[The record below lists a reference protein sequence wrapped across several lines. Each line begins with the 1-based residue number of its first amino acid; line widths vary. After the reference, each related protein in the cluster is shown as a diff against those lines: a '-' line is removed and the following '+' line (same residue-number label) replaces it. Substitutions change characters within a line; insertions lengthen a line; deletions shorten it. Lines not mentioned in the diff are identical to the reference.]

1 MKKLFLILMLFISV
15 ISYSQKD
22 HEILYDQVFRS
33 SWETEQTLFELDSIL
48 NKVKITTVK
57 SGLKMNLIR
66 ISDYSDSE
74 TEGGFVYYF
83 AMYLDEFTEEEILM
97 QIFKDDEYG
106 IRLIYED
113 GRMVQYADKLSE
125 E

>member
-57 SGLKMNLIR
+57 SGLKKNLIR

-83 AMYLDEFTEEEILM
+83 ATYLDEFTEEEILM

>member
-57 SGLKMNLIR
+57 SGLKKNLIR

-74 TEGGFVYYF
+74 TEGGLVYYF
-83 AMYLDEFTEEEILM
+83 ATYLDEFTEEEILM

>member
-57 SGLKMNLIR
+57 SGLKKNLIR